1 MRFLLGLLL
10 AVQASDAVR
19 FDGNRA
25 WEDLRQIVAIGPRP
39 AGSPALEATRKYIR
53 TQLAAAN
60 VRVADQAWDDRT
72 PLGPVR
78 MVNLIATIPGA
89 RKERIVIA
97 GHYDTKLFR
106 DVQFVGAN
114 DGGSSAAFLI
124 ELGRALSTRKNALT
138 IELLFLDGE
147 EAVLEWQG
155 TDHTYGSRHYVDAG
169 RRDRSLSSIKAM
181 LLVDMIADR
190 DLKFKKDTNSTPWL
204 TNLIWDAARR
214 ANVTSYFP
222 GESTAVEDDHLP
234 FIEAGVP
241 AVDIIDL
248 EYAAWH
254 TPEDTLESISPK
266 GLQVVGDVILV
277 AIPMLEARFR

>member
-1 MRFLLGLLL
+1 LLLGLLL
-10 AVQASDAVR
+10 AVQTAGAAA

-39 AGSPALEATRKYIR
+39 AGSPAIESTRHYIR

-60 VRVADQAWDDRT
+60 IRVADQAWDDRT
-72 PLGPVR
+72 PLGPLR

-89 RKERIVIA
+89 SKERIVIA

-106 DVQFVGAN
+106 DVRFVGAN

-124 ELGRALSTRKNALT
+124 ELGRVLSGRRNALT

-147 EAVLEWQG
+147 EAVVEWRDN
-155 TDHTYGSRHYVDAG
+155 DHTYGSRHYVEAA

-190 DLKFKKDTNSTPWL
+190 DLKFKKDPNSTPWL
-204 TNLIWDAARR
+204 TNLIWEAARR
-214 ANVTSYFP
+214 ARVESYFP
-222 GESTAVEDDHLP
+222 GESFAVEDDHIP
-234 FIEAGVP
+234 FLEAGVP

-248 EYAAWH
+248 DYPAWH
-254 TPEDTLESISPK
+254 TPDDTLEAISPK
-266 GLQVVGDVILV
+266 GLQVVGDVILT
-277 AIPMLEARFR
+277 AIPMLEARFK

>member
-1 MRFLLGLLL
+1 LLL

-124 ELGRALSTRKNALT
+124 ELSRALSTRKNALT

-214 ANVTSYFP
+214 ANATSYFP

-266 GLQVVGDVILV
+266 GLQVVGDVFLV